1 MPDLNLDAEEQD
13 ILDSYERGEWQSVP
27 NVEQELKRY
36 QQIAQAQFGTPILMT
51 PEELIQVGEILKGHL
66 HYDYSPPAAQSI
78 KSLLDKIEAAIQN
91 LAVAN

>member
-36 QQIAQAQFGTPILMT
+36 QQIAQAQFGTPILIT
-51 PEELIQVGEILKGHL
+51 PEELIQVREILKGHL
-66 HYDYSPPAAQSI
+66 YYDHSPPAAQSI
-78 KSLLDKIEAAIQN
+78 KSLLDKIEVAIQN

>member
-1 MPDLNLDAEEQD
+1 MPNLNLDAEEQD

-51 PEELIQVGEILKGHL
+51 PEELIQVREVLKGHL
-66 HYDYSPPAAQSI
+66 YYDHSPPAAQSI